1 MALVPCAECG
11 QKISTDTK
19 HCPSCGAKRRMPYP
33 ARLFVAALG
42 VIVIFAALSG
52 HKAAPPP
59 VSAETASA
67 PHISAYANLS
77 PADVIKQAEALDHRW
92 AKSNQPYDGKEWV
105 LIKTEDVED
114 ARTALRAIPDQDFA
128 KPRAK
133 TLLASFDKREAEGN
147 AYTAREARKAFAN
160 NLEERM
166 LSNGMSATVTAEG
179 KDGRLLRI
187 KFVLASK
194 AFAYQ
199 VANRTDLVDR
209 AFALGF
215 QRVTF
220 DDGFGKQY
228 YYTPEKP

>member
-1 MALVPCAECG
+1 
-11 QKISTDTK
+11 
-19 HCPSCGAKRRMPYP
+19 MPYA
-33 ARLFVAALG
+33 ARLFIGALGAIIIVAAL
-42 VIVIFAALSG
+42 FNRN
-52 HKAAPPP
+52 AAPPVTP
-59 VSAETASA
+59 AAVAPSPSPPHASA
-67 PHISAYANLS
+67 YTNLS
-77 PADVIKQAEALDHRW
+77 PADVIKQAEALDRRW
-92 AKSNQPYDGKEWV
+92 AKSNRPYDGKEWV
-105 LIKTEDVED
+105 LVKTEDVED
-114 ARTALRAIPDQDFA
+114 ARTALRAIPDQDSA

-133 TLLASFDKREAEGN
+133 ALLASFDKREAEGN
-147 AYTAREARKAFAN
+147 AYTAREARKAFVS

-179 KDGRLLRI
+179 KDARLLRI